1 MEIKIKCTA
10 AELGALV
17 RTCERGRVNNYCS
30 GCALSNVCADTEI
43 NGSEAGVEI
52 FVSFELVAGGC
63 DG

>member
-1 MEIKIKCTA
+1 MDIKIRCTA
-10 AELGALV
+10 AEFGALV

-30 GCALSNVCADTEI
+30 GCALSNVCAAAYGD
-43 NGSEAGVEI
+43 GSESGIEN